1 MRLRITNAIEKIAKV
16 RFEKMLK
23 VGYFPKVNY
32 KSGNGGYSYNMIEY
46 ATTWATF
53 MKVLDKRMIEK
64 NFDPLGVFT
73 RKHSELFL
81 AKVRELAEEITEADV
96 FVQSDRFHTM
106 FD

>member
-1 MRLRITNAIEKIAKV
+1 MRLRITNAIEKVAKV

-23 VGYFPKVNY
+23 AGYFPKVNY
-32 KSGNGGYSYNMIEY
+32 KTSNGGYSYNMIDY

-53 MKVLDKRMIEK
+53 MKVLDCRMIEK

-81 AKVRELAEEITEADV
+81 AKVRELADGITEADV
-96 FVQSDRFHTM
+96 LAHSDRFHTM